1 MTTIA
6 LMGAGGQMGMRIACK
21 LKGRS
26 DYNTLYVEI
35 GEEGKKNLAGLGL
48 SVIPQDKAIEQAD
61 VVILAVPDR
70 LIGPICSDIV
80 PKIKSGT
87 MIMGLDP
94 AAGYAGMLPDRKDI
108 TYFITHP
115 CHAPMF
121 GDETD
126 PEAQQDFFG
135 GDKAKQ
141 SIVCAL
147 HQGPEEDYAKGEAIA
162 RVIYAPVL
170 HSYRVTTE
178 QMAILEPA
186 LVETLGLTCVY
197 VMKEAMD
204 EAVRMGV
211 PETVAR
217 DFLFSHLRCMMG
229 EVFLLEGSMLSEG
242 AKLAVAEAKKQIFQP
257 GWMNI
262 MKIESIKE
270 SVRKITH
277 ASGPYTTRFQHSE

>member
-6 LMGAGGQMGMRIACK
+6 LMGAGGQMGIRIARK
-21 LKGRS
+21 LKDNA
-26 DYNTLYVEI
+26 DYKTLYVEVSD
-35 GEEGKKNLAGLGL
+35 EGKAKLAGLGL
-48 SVIPQDKAIEQAD
+48 SATPQDEAVGQAD

-70 LIGPICSDIV
+70 LIGPICNDIV
-80 PKIKSGT
+80 PVVKSGA
-87 MIMGLDP
+87 MVMGLDP
-94 AAGYAGMLPDRKDI
+94 AAGYAGMLPDRRDI
-108 TYFITHP
+108 SYFIAHP

-141 SIVCAL
+141 SIVCSL
-147 HQGPEEDYAKGEAIA
+147 HQGSEEDYARGEAIA
-162 RVIYAPVL
+162 RVIYAPIL
-170 HSYRVTTE
+170 KAYRVTTE

-211 PETVAR
+211 PAAVAK
-217 DFLFSHLRCMMG
+217 DFLFGHVRCMMG
-229 EVFLLEGSMLSEG
+229 EVFLLDGATLSEG
-242 AKLAVAEAKKQIFQP
+242 ARLAVAEAKEQIFQP
-257 GWMNI
+257 DWMKI
-262 MKIESIKE
+262 MKIDSIRE

-277 ASGPYTTRFQHSE
+277 AAS

>member
-6 LMGAGGQMGMRIACK
+6 LMGAGGQMGIRIAQK
-21 LKGRS
+21 LKDNH
-26 DYNTLYVEI
+26 DYKTLYVEVSD
-35 GEEGKKNLAGLGL
+35 EGKGKLAGLGL
-48 SVIPQDKAIEQAD
+48 SATAQDEAVGQAD

-70 LIGPICSDIV
+70 LIGPICNDIV
-80 PKIKSGT
+80 PTVKSGA
-87 MIMGLDP
+87 MVMGLDP

-108 TYFITHP
+108 SYFIAHP

-141 SIVCAL
+141 SIVCSL
-147 HQGPEEDYAKGEAIA
+147 HQGPEEDYARGEAIA
-162 RVIYAPVL
+162 RVIYAPIL
-170 HSYRVTTE
+170 KAYRVTTE

-211 PETVAR
+211 PEEVAQ
-217 DFLFSHLRCMMG
+217 DFLFGHVRCMMG
-229 EVFLLEGSMLSEG
+229 EVFLLAGATLSEG
-242 AKLAVAEAKKQIFQP
+242 ARLAVAEAKEQIFHP
-257 GWMNI
+257 DWMKI
-262 MKIESIKE
+262 MKIDSIKD
-270 SVRKITH
+270 SVRKITR
-277 ASGPYTTRFQHSE
+277 AAG